1 MVYIPSYLTAI
12 LPALNNDSLKG
23 SIYLFLEGLKCHL
36 SAKTVNEHLLALV
49 NEKSDVDQQTMDH
62 IIGWFISSLSSD
74 LVTKAFLVQQW
85 KS

>member
-23 SIYLFLEGLKCHL
+23 SNYLFLESLKFHL
-36 SAKTVNEHLLALV
+36 SAKIVNEHLLALV

-62 IIGWFISSLSSD
+62 IIGWFISSLLLD
-74 LVTKAFLVQQW
+74 LVTKAFLVQ
-85 KS
+85 